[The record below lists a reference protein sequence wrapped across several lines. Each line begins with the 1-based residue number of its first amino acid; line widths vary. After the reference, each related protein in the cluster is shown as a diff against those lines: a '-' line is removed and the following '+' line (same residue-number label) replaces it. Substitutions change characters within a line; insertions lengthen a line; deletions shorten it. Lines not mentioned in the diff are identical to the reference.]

1 MKILF
6 WIIIITSI
14 LYVVYNFKNNTNLN
28 YQVIKIEK
36 AQKPMQKIQ
45 EEPKKAL
52 INYNELN
59 NKHQSILM
67 LAIEKQLEESK
78 ILEIISQSTNIN
90 NLDYEGNNALYYA
103 IKYHSSKSIILEL
116 IKKAIDINNQ
126 NNLGYTALHTAIK
139 VEYQDEI
146 IKILIQNGAN
156 PNLKNKYQSNAIADS
171 LIDKKF
177 NYTDLI
183 LTDNIIDFNFLDTNN
198 NSLLML
204 SIINNAPSNIVDFF
218 YNYSTNLEH
227 RNNEE
232 LNYLMVLAKYS
243 NSEDN
248 VRLLIFKSKEF
259 YESRDNLGNTLI
271 HLAAKYNTNEKI
283 LHAILKATEVSI
295 NHKNNNGYTPLML
308 AAENNSS
315 PKIINYLI
323 NQGAL
328 LEFQNLLGENA
339 LLIAAGNNSNS
350 SILIE
355 LLKYP
360 FPPRLTNKNGYNI
373 LTLAAINN
381 KLDNLKYIL
390 DQNIIDI
397 NYQNLS
403 GETALI
409 LSIKKQANQEILNA
423 LINIQNINFKLK
435 DKNFKTAYN
444 YIESINK
451 YPKNHIYWK
460 IQDLS
465 Q

>member
-1 MKILF
+1 
-6 WIIIITSI
+6 
-14 LYVVYNFKNNTNLN
+14 
-28 YQVIKIEK
+28 
-36 AQKPMQKIQ
+36 
-45 EEPKKAL
+45 
-52 INYNELN
+52 
-59 NKHQSILM
+59 
-67 LAIEKQLEESK
+67 
-78 ILEIISQSTNIN
+78 
-90 NLDYEGNNALYYA
+90 
-103 IKYHSSKSIILEL
+103 
-116 IKKAIDINNQ
+116 
-126 NNLGYTALHTAIK
+126 
-139 VEYQDEI
+139 
-146 IKILIQNGAN
+146 
-156 PNLKNKYQSNAIADS
+156 
-171 LIDKKF
+171 
-177 NYTDLI
+177 
-183 LTDNIIDFNFLDTNN
+183 
-198 NSLLML
+198 
-204 SIINNAPSNIVDFF
+204 
-218 YNYSTNLEH
+218 
-227 RNNEE
+227 
-232 LNYLMVLAKYS
+232 
-243 NSEDN
+243 
-248 VRLLIFKSKEF
+248 
-259 YESRDNLGNTLI
+259 
-271 HLAAKYNTNEKI
+271 
-283 LHAILKATEVSI
+283 
-295 NHKNNNGYTPLML
+295 ML

-373 LTLAAINN
+373 LTLAAVHN
-381 KLDNLKYIL
+381 KLDTLNYIL

-435 DKNFKTAYN
+435 YKNFKTAYN